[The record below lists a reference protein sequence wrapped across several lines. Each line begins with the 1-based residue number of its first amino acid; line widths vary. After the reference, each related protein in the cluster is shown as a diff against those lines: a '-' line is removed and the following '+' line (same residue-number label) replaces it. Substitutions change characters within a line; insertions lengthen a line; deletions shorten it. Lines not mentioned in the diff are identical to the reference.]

1 MVVFGRGG
9 FTQDATKSFN
19 FLRGP
24 IFAGCGVPTCT
35 GDFVEIGIALGA
47 EIGNMNQAWWLQC
60 PLELALKSPVLTG
73 ADVWMPWGD
82 SMVIVNKYG
91 DRIMSEKITY
101 NERGQTHH
109 IWRPDRREYPNLVQ
123 FMIYDDA
130 VAQDPVDFPFR
141 FPIPAAGDDSDYVI
155 KGNTWEELATN
166 ISDRLDSLRG
176 QGSVSARVGPDV
188 KLADN
193 FVDRL
198 GATIDQGAPWSC
210 SSKVPRVAL
219 TERTVV
225 TKRFGPLGPSLVNL
239 GKLWRPSL
247 NVSTVMCQSA
257 TSTSST
263 IRLRLTIVHQGT

>member
-1 MVVFGRGG
+1 VVVFGRGG

-176 QGSVSARVGPDV
+176 QGSVSAR
-188 KLADN
+188 
-193 FVDRL
+193 
-198 GATIDQGAPWSC
+198 GAGRQAG
-210 SSKVPRVAL
+210 R
-219 TERTVV
+219 
-225 TKRFGPLGPSLVNL
+225 
-239 GKLWRPSL
+239 
-247 NVSTVMCQSA
+247 Q
-257 TSTSST
+257 
-263 IRLRLTIVHQGT
+263 LRR